1 MYNVVVSR
9 YKRNVD
15 FVYEIEDVNVIV
27 YDKEKPEN
35 PHNIPVNRG
44 NEASV
49 YLKYIV
55 DYYDTLPEFTFFI
68 HDENRSWHHTG
79 TIKERF
85 LEAKESKQLFYNIN
99 HHRLGGFNHIAP
111 NHKKRLMEWYNEFI
125 EPYIPFSSL
134 PNKDWLVGYK
144 GCAQF
149 LVHKSL
155 IKALPLVFYK
165 NLYDWI
171 ITFDTGKL
179 SGYFLEWTWH
189 LFWVIYPT
197 IENNRRLSNAAQSN

>member
-15 FVYEIEDVNVIV
+15 FVYEMKDVNVII
-27 YDKEKPEN
+27 YDKETPEN
-35 PHNIPVNRG
+35 PHNIPVNKG

-55 DYYDTLPEFTFFI
+55 DYYDSLPDFTFFI
-68 HDENRSWHHTG
+68 HDENYSWHHTG
-79 TIKERF
+79 SINERF
-85 LEAKESKQLFYNIN
+85 LEAKESKELFYNIN
-99 HHRLGGFNHIAP
+99 HFQFGGISHIAP
-111 NHKKRLMEWYNEFI
+111 NDRERLMQWYNQFI
-125 EPYIPFSSL
+125 EPYIPFESL
-134 PNKDWLVGYK
+134 PNKDWFIGYK

-155 IKALPLVFYK
+155 IKNLPLVFYK

-171 ITFDTGKL
+171 LQFESGKL
-179 SGYFLEWTWH
+179 SGFFLEWTWH
-189 LFWVIYPT
+189 IFWAIYPS
-197 IENNRRLSNAAQSN
+197 IQKA